1 LFSSWNLC
9 VLITSMKNLSRLLFV
24 SLFSLTTFAFAGGDK
39 KIAQISFHVETE
51 DSDNPKMILPYE
63 LAGKQR
69 YFRRMPDISSKDF
82 VSFNPFPSEDQ
93 SSYGVLI
100 QLKESSGKRLT
111 AVTTAEQG
119 KYMVCQAFGRVVDAV
134 MIDRPV
140 NDRVIVIWKGLTMDE
155 IRELDK
161 VLPRIG
167 QEEKKK

>member
-1 LFSSWNLC
+1 
-9 VLITSMKNLSRLLFV
+9 MKNLSRLLLL
-24 SLFSLTTFAFAGGDK
+24 SLFSFTTFAFAGGDN

-51 DSDNPKMILPYE
+51 ASDNPKMIFQYE

-69 YFRRMPDISSKDF
+69 YFRRMPEISSKDF
-82 VSFNPFPSEDQ
+82 VSFNSFPADDQ
-93 SSYGVLI
+93 TSYGVLI

-119 KYMVCQAFGRVVDAV
+119 KYMVCQAFGRVVDALT
-134 MIDRPV
+134 IDQPV
-140 NDRVIVIWKGLTMDE
+140 NDRVIIVWKGLTLDE

-167 QEEKKK
+167 QEKEKKNKKD